1 MFGVVEIGRG
11 EGTSDR
17 HIDGKAL
24 VCPPKWKRYIPRST
38 SVNIAENVLLFHDG
52 REHPF
57 LRNSVHKISYAVV
70 TMNAI
75 GERERDRDRDRV
87 EGERKRELLLLL
99 MASSS
104 NVPFATRLCDVLFL
118 PVVSCYFS

>member
-24 VCPPKWKRYIPRST
+24 VCPPKCKRYIPRPT
-38 SVNIAENVLLFHDG
+38 SVNIAENMLLFHNG

-57 LRNSVHKISYAVV
+57 LRNSVHKISYTVV
-70 TMNAI
+70 T
-75 GERERDRDRDRV
+75 
-87 EGERKRELLLLL
+87 L
-99 MASSS
+99 ASSKKHAYYDE
-104 NVPFATRLCDVLFL
+104 ATRSRRWSSKLQMAMKKDSKCYA
-118 PVVSCYFS
+118 SCAAK